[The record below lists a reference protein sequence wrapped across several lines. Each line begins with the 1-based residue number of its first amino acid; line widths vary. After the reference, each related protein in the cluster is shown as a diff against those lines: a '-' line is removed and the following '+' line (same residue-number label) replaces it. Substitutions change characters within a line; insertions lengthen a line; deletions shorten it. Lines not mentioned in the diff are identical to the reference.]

1 MKLEYADEEEL
12 RKRIIKHADVL
23 AKDIAIAIR
32 HKYMTSNEIGN
43 IYDLVRDKSY
53 YWFMKSYHEEDQK
66 S

>member
-1 MKLEYADEEEL
+1 MKLECADKEEL
-12 RKRIIKHADVL
+12 RNRIIKHADIL

-32 HKYMTSNEIGN
+32 RKYMTSNEIGS

-53 YWFMKSYHEEDQK
+53 YWLMKLYQEEGQK